1 MVQVGFA
8 IEEPPHRSVH
18 GGTINASR
26 EAKPSNVETAMTT
39 LLQPPDA
46 VPEKALLLERLRSK
60 GFNVPDFIYVPAAD
74 FRTRNFEA
82 LDVFLAVHRESY
94 KIIARSAHPQEAA
107 FKGGTFD
114 SMETYADAAGVVYAR
129 KRMINHA
136 NSAKRLS
143 IQRQQK
149 FNHAPPIDS
158 EEMGVIVMP
167 FIHGSSVMAKMIGKD
182 WEYGYCRDRVHK
194 IKSDPYVTKTPHD
207 RRLHDLSRDIQH
219 ALGFRCEIEYI
230 ISEDSEIHV
239 VQAKD
244 ISRIEV
250 LEQKESERSVPLDGI
265 RRIRK
270 RRNYRERPIYV
281 MNNAAL
287 YIAIIGLCEEMVL
300 DGKPMEAGLAEIRTL
315 VRNCETEMESF
326 ALRHE
331 RFAVLGLAIEVPEE
345 LYQVA
350 SHYLDD
356 TPAYQQALSRL
367 LLEAR
372 YQIDFFLSEADTL
385 IAKDKI
391 RINLCSHDAYGIDT
405 VRNPLW
411 SVYWE
416 IERHDKIVKQ
426 FKRMGFKTGDHV
438 YINIDA
444 NEKPTVCRQ

>member
-1 MVQVGFA
+1 
-8 IEEPPHRSVH
+8 
-18 GGTINASR
+18 
-26 EAKPSNVETAMTT
+26 MTT
-39 LLQPPDA
+39 SPHGPDLI
-46 VPEKALLLERLRSK
+46 PEKALLLDRLRGK

-82 LDVFLAVHRESY
+82 LEAFLAVHRESF
-94 KIIARSAHPQEAA
+94 KIIARSAHPQERYY
-107 FKGGTFD
+107 KGGTFD
-114 SMETYADAAGVVYAR
+114 SMETYADTAGIVYAR
-129 KRMINHA
+129 KRMLNFA
-136 NSAKRLS
+136 GSAKRLS

-149 FNHAPPIDS
+149 FNHAPPIDP

-167 FIHGSSVMAKMIGKD
+167 FIHGSSVMAKIIGKE

-194 IKSDPYVTKTPHD
+194 IKSDPYITKTPHD
-207 RRLHDLSRDIQH
+207 RRLHDLSCDIQH
-219 ALGFRCEIEYI
+219 TLGFLCEIEYI

-250 LEQKESERSVPLDGI
+250 LEQKESERSVQLDGI

-270 RRNYRERPIYV
+270 RRSYRERPIYV

-287 YIAIIGLCEEMVL
+287 YIAIIGLCEEIVL
-300 DGKPMEAGLAEIRTL
+300 DGKPMEAGLAEIRAL
-315 VRNCETEMESF
+315 IQNGEAEMEAF
-326 ALRHE
+326 AMRHE

-356 TPAYQQALSRL
+356 TPQYQQALSRL

-411 SVYWE
+411 SVFWE
-416 IERHDKIVKQ
+416 IARHDRIVNE

-438 YINIDA
+438 CVNIDA